1 MAPLQ
6 PPTWPP
12 AWPPAPP
19 LLFKHSK
26 PGGPNSNNHHAFFIF
41 AATVLV
47 LGIIAVIAVAGSGN
61 PATGPPASGTA
72 GIGQAATDSGL
83 TFLVKSLTCGANAA
97 AAVTETV
104 PSGAKE
110 CIATITLTA
119 KGASQTYF
127 FGEQY
132 AYDGAG
138 NRFSADENGVDNVA
152 SETFNDWQAQ
162 VSPGFPITVL
172 LPFQIPSPDHLV
184 ELKLHNGSSPSGGRS
199 GGVTVKV
206 LRGLGR

>member
-61 PATGPPASGTA
+61 PATGPRHRA
-72 GIGQAATDSGL
+72 
-83 TFLVKSLTCGANAA
+83 
-97 AAVTETV
+97 
-104 PSGAKE
+104 
-110 CIATITLTA
+110 
-119 KGASQTYF
+119 
-127 FGEQY
+127 
-132 AYDGAG
+132 
-138 NRFSADENGVDNVA
+138 R
-152 SETFNDWQAQ
+152 Q
-162 VSPGFPITVL
+162 VSVRLPLTPG
-172 LPFQIPSPDHLV
+172 LPFW
-184 ELKLHNGSSPSGGRS
+184 
-199 GGVTVKV
+199 
-206 LRGLGR
+206 